1 MLIVW
6 FLASLVRGISIL
18 SKTHDVLMVAGRRV
32 RQQQQIW
39 SQFSVA
45 VRVMRPKDPLDY
57 LNIR

>member
-1 MLIVW
+1 
-6 FLASLVRGISIL
+6 
-18 SKTHDVLMVAGRRV
+18 MVAGRRV